1 MHQFKHTF
9 ITVLIVSQV
18 FPSSGPKMGGTKITI
33 SGKNIGNPKDSI
45 TVKIYG
51 VECTNVEVVIPSS
64 V

>member
-1 MHQFKHTF
+1 
-9 ITVLIVSQV
+9 LIVSQV
-18 FPSSGPKMGGTKITI
+18 FPSSGPKMGGTKIKL

-51 VECTNVEVVIPSS
+51 VECTKVEVVIPSS